1 MAILHLIAERT
12 APYGIVAKLTGAVP
26 SGSYLA
32 LSHVASDID
41 QKAVAEARERSAASW
56 RSGGPTATGMQIV
69 DPGIVPV
76 QEWRPVSAAEAALP
90 AAIWGGVGRK
100 I

>member
-1 MAILHLIAERT
+1 
-12 APYGIVAKLTGAVP
+12 
-26 SGSYLA
+26 
-32 LSHVASDID
+32 
-41 QKAVAEARERSAASW
+41 VAEAREKVSNFMAVKQTYRNRAEVT
-56 RSGGPTATGMQIV
+56 RFFTGMQIV